1 MKNVPILLLSSLFVF
16 SCVKD
21 DTTPPEIILHGEEE
35 MHILVGEAY
44 EEPGYAAYDDED
56 GDLTSYVAIKGQVD
70 ESISKPYVITYKV
83 SDKSGN
89 FTTKNRVVYVDSN

>member
-1 MKNVPILLLSSLFVF
+1 MRLFPFLLLVVLLAI

-21 DTTPPEIILHGEEE
+21 DTTPPVIILDGEEE
-35 MHILVGEAY
+35 MHILVGEAF

-83 SDKSGN
+83 SDRSGN
-89 FTTKNRVVYVDSN
+89 FATKNRVIIVDPN

>member
-1 MKNVPILLLSSLFVF
+1 MRLSPIFLLVSLLAI
-16 SCVKD
+16 SCGKD
-21 DTTPPEIILHGEEE
+21 DTTPPEITLHGEEE

-44 EEPGYAAYDDED
+44 EEPGYAAFDDED

-89 FTTKNRVVYVDSN
+89 FATRNRVVFVDPN